1 MNTSAYTYAKKETV
15 ATVSLPIRICMHV
28 HNIARIDPRV
38 LREAT
43 ALTEAGF
50 TVSIVDIE
58 NEPQRPPV
66 EMLHGVSLKHVL
78 MPSWYISTR
87 FPWSLLKAMWMFIRT
102 TLRILCT
109 PADIYHA
116 HDEFALPACYIA
128 ARLWRKPLVFD
139 AHELPLAEMPLAE
152 MSRSRRT
159 IHPLLTWLFCAM
171 VPYCSEVIATSSYMA
186 LEISKRYSIPQVTV
200 VRNLPP
206 YRIVQKSD
214 RLRQFLG
221 LSSDIRIALYQG
233 NLQLD
238 RRLDVLMRAAAFL
251 EQNIVIVMMGK
262 TYKITQSELEAMIAS
277 EGVSDRVKIVP
288 WVPYAELL
296 DWTASAD
303 IGLAYFPGDYAPDH
317 ENAMLPNKLFE
328 YVMVGLPGLAS
339 PLKAI
344 AEVIRTYDVGQVLHS
359 LAPAD
364 IGAAINAMLA
374 DHDALARMRQNA
386 LEAARSEFNWEKET
400 PQLVHLYHRIVSTTQ
415 ARRGRQKIS

>member
-1 MNTSAYTYAKKETV
+1 
-15 ATVSLPIRICMHV
+15 
-28 HNIARIDPRV
+28 
-38 LREAT
+38 
-43 ALTEAGF
+43 
-50 TVSIVDIE
+50 
-58 NEPQRPPV
+58 
-66 EMLHGVSLKHVL
+66 MLHGVSLKHVL

-221 LSSDIRIALYQG
+221 LSSDIRIAIYQG

-262 TYKITQSELEAMIAS
+262 TYKITQSELEAIIAS

-303 IGLAYFPGDYAPDH
+303 IGLAYLPGDYARDH
-317 ENAMLPNKLFE
+317 ENAMLANKLFE
-328 YVMVGLPGLAS
+328 YVMVGLLGLAS

-344 AEVIRTYDVGQVLHS
+344 AEVIRTYDVGQVLPS

-374 DHDALARMRQNA
+374 DHDALARMR
-386 LEAARSEFNWEKET
+386 
-400 PQLVHLYHRIVSTTQ
+400 
-415 ARRGRQKIS
+415 